1 MNEKD
6 EKVYMRLVKLL
17 SSMVEDRDKTIME
30 LQIKLKDREELIT
43 NYEEMTDELMRRL
56 GMHIN
61 EE

>member
-17 SSMVEDRDKTIME
+17 SSMIENRDKTIME